1 MAEEKTIKRGKQSGY
16 SSVTLWAKRGARRA
30 EAEERQSR
38 YDRLSTTDKVKLA
51 KSRDGDSKR
60 ELARLEARLAK
71 EKAPK
76 PAPPTKE
83 QREASKS
90 AKAIKTAKAAASS
103 VPNYT

>member
-1 MAEEKTIKRGKQSGY
+1 MAEEKSIKRGKQNGY
-16 SSVTLWAKRGARRA
+16 NSSVLNAKLDKRRD
-30 EAEERQSR
+30 EAEDRQAR
-38 YDRLSTTDKVKLA
+38 YDRLSTTDKAKLA
-51 KSRDGDSKR
+51 KSRRGESKR
-60 ELARLEARLAK
+60 DLARLAK

-90 AKAIKTAKAAASS
+90 AKAIKTAKSAASS